1 MPSYLASPSTQRKP
15 VKFEMGV
22 YSSTPAAQAQQLYAD
37 NPATSA
43 KPLPPA
49 QAVANAQEFLAAAA
63 ARAEERE
70 DAEVGLSHQDS
81 DEQTFTE
88 YVPHT
93 FSAAIFRAHPDP
105 VVETASLSS
114 LMPPKTSHKL
124 HLCAKTITQGLLTNL
139 QVPQQSP
146 FPFCLHRLSL
156 ALQSADSYPRRHPD
170 SKARFGHSSRLSIW
184 RASNMSCA
192 CRSVVCAR
200 LSSWEV

>member
-37 NPATSA
+37 SPATSA

-49 QAVANAQEFLAAAA
+49 QAAANAQEFLAAAA

-70 DAEVGLSHQDS
+70 DAEVGLSHKDS

-146 FPFCLHRLSL
+146 FPLFFAPLVSRPPVCRQLVIHAGILTVGL
-156 ALQSADSYPRRHPD
+156 VLVI
-170 SKARFGHSSRLSIW
+170 ARDYQFGVP
-184 RASNMSCA
+184 AT
-192 CRSVVCAR
+192 
-200 LSSWEV
+200 